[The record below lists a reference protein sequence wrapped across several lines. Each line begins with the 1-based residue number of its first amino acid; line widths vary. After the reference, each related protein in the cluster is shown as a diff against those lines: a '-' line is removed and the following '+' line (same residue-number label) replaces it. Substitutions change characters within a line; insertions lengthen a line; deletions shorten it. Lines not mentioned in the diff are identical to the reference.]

1 MGRKSSLLTTSA
13 LQPRWGTALL
23 KPANTQTTAGQAG
36 LKTSFYFSVCYKS
49 RVLFLHRHECPDLV
63 HRGFVFT
70 VSLQD
75 QGQVLLLCLTPR
87 LPRAVQNEWANPPPL
102 LPPPPALL

>member
-1 MGRKSSLLTTSA
+1 MVSRELIAAGLGNCSTETS
-13 LQPRWGTALL
+13 QRPNDSR
-23 KPANTQTTAGQAG
+23 QAG
-36 LKTSFYFSVCYKS
+36 LKTSLYFSICYKS

-75 QGQVLLLCLTPR
+75 QGRVLLLCREAGLG
-87 LPRAVQNEWANPPPL
+87 LPAPPHPS
-102 LPPPPALL
+102 PSQGCAE